1 MGIIFHISLLGNKY
15 DIPFTVN
22 SLLPY
27 QAHRM
32 DGTLVQELRR
42 RATGCRRI
50 ALVNLEKAIRT
61 KLDDAKFSTISSTF
75 VFALEFCQQLSTF
88 WSCTPQPHR
97 REVSGL
103 QTPRNSKKEYKNLW
117 WGPECIQAQQ
127 VVRLKVSLSSIH
139 LDRKVLND
147 KPPQAEGSG
156 RQTLV
161 FMKVHSIFSES
172 SQVRN
177 NAPTAA
183 PFVSGVLFGLVPVSD
198 EEGTN
203 RSLSIFFDRPKRLAC
218 FSGGRHNLP
227 PPPKDYVF
235 FPLLKSGF
243 EVAVP
248 VWFISGRYYPDVPGK
263 GAIQVSS
270 LNEARLMALSGL
282 MGSADSVASPTVHK
296 SSRAKMIEHA
306 YKEGK
311 EQAQK
316 FIFDVGT
323 QLQQ

>member
-27 QAHRM
+27 QAHGM

-61 KLDDAKFSTISSTF
+61 KLDDAKFSTVSSTF

-203 RSLSIFFDRPKRLAC
+203 RSLSIFLTDRNA
-218 FSGGRHNLP
+218 
-227 PPPKDYVF
+227 
-235 FPLLKSGF
+235 
-243 EVAVP
+243 
-248 VWFISGRYYPDVPGK
+248 
-263 GAIQVSS
+263 
-270 LNEARLMALSGL
+270 
-282 MGSADSVASPTVHK
+282 
-296 SSRAKMIEHA
+296 
-306 YKEGK
+306 
-311 EQAQK
+311 
-316 FIFDVGT
+316 
-323 QLQQ
+323 